1 MSKDITKTQKLN
13 LSPYASFDT
22 KDLRILLQV
31 FAYGVVLMSIIV
43 FGTALI
49 IHSGTAF
56 FIYGKF
62 LSSEFLDFDYFMQPG
77 FIIPILAFA
86 VAPTFLFYPKFA
98 KKPMPA
104 SIEYD
109 LVNKKILIHHSNAKL
124 FPPKIIRFDEI
135 EEINYSCIG
144 TYKGCVTVAIDFKTF
159 DNRNFSLR
167 SFGYNGSH
175 VKFIAP
181 LEALKEQEGFKTELK
196 NFPTQFFS
204 WIEKYKREGK
214 LSLFLEMG
222 F

>member
-1 MSKDITKTQKLN
+1 MEKTQKLN
-13 LSPYASFDT
+13 LTSSYDVSTRWLIWLGLGCGA
-22 KDLRILLQV
+22 V
-31 FAYGVVLMSIIV
+31 FALLIHLASLMGNFIPTSLIV
-43 FGTALI
+43 IPSAILVSTVAI
-49 IHSGTAF
+49 
-56 FIYGKF
+56 
-62 LSSEFLDFDYFMQPG
+62 G
-77 FIIPILAFA
+77 F
-86 VAPTFLFYPKFA
+86 VFYPRFA